1 MTLATRLKNS
11 ALKLIFSR
19 FGPSV
24 TGLVA
29 TVTGFILGY
38 IVSGTSAIGFHLD
51 AAQQTT
57 VSLIISQFLYWLIAE
72 LVNKYAG
79 EYATALQE
87 VLKQTTP
94 NLATDRWIGPE
105 TVAAA
110 AAAAQAAA
118 SNPSTG
124 EVIPT
129 GKPVAVTIKPR
140 TKRKPV
146 IPHNPKR

>member
-29 TVTGFILGY
+29 TITGFILGY

-57 VSLIISQFLYWLIAE
+57 VSLVISQFLYWLIAE

-79 EYATALQE
+79 NYATALQE
-87 VLKQTTP
+87 VLKQITP

-118 SNPSTG
+118 NPSTG
-124 EVIPT
+124 EIIPT
-129 GKPVAVTIKPR
+129 GKPVPATIKPK

-146 IPHNPKR
+146 IPYNPKR